1 MNTPTNAD
9 LTPVEALQKALAGEH
24 AAVYLYGILGAHAS
38 KSRQPSLFAKLDSTY
53 EGHRTARDELTVL
66 ISAQGEDPV
75 AAQVSYELPGQVGSA
90 EEIVATALT
99 VERRMTLL
107 YGELVGHTVGRQRSW
122 AIGQL
127 DRSALREL
135 RFGARPSRFPGLS

>member
-1 MNTPTNAD
+1 MTDD
-9 LTPVEALQKALAGEH
+9 LSPVAALQRTLAGEH

-38 KSRQPSLFAKLDSTY
+38 KSRQPTLFAELDATY
-53 EGHRTARDELTVL
+53 AGHRAARDDLTRL

-75 AAQVSYELPGQVGSA
+75 AAEVSYELPGKVGSA
-90 EEIVATALT
+90 GEITATALT
-99 VERRMTLL
+99 IERRMTLL
-107 YGELVGHTVGRQRSW
+107 YGALVGHTAGRQRSW

-135 RFGARPSRFPGLS
+135 RFGARPSPFPGLTQ